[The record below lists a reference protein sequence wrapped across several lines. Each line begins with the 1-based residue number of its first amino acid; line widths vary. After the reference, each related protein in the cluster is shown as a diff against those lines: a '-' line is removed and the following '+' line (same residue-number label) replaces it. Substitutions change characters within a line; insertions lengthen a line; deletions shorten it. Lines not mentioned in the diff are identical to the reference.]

1 MDDLF
6 FIDNQQFY
14 MYNKN
19 NKWHCHDKY
28 CFVEPVPVTES
39 YIHKPF
45 AEEPLMGK
53 MKYINK
59 TLQERGIKEGDL
71 VTFRPDT
78 EYEFNVDGQKLY
90 RMFDNHI
97 TMVL

>member
-1 MDDLF
+1 
-6 FIDNQQFY
+6 

-28 CFVEPVPVTES
+28 CFVEPVPVTEY

-59 TLQERGIKEGDL
+59 TLQQRGIKEGDL

-90 RMFDNHI
+90 RMYDHHI
-97 TMVL
+97 TMCL

>member
-1 MDDLF
+1 
-6 FIDNQQFY
+6 
-14 MYNKN
+14 
-19 NKWHCHDKY
+19 
-28 CFVEPVPVTES
+28 
-39 YIHKPF
+39 
-45 AEEPLMGK
+45 MGK